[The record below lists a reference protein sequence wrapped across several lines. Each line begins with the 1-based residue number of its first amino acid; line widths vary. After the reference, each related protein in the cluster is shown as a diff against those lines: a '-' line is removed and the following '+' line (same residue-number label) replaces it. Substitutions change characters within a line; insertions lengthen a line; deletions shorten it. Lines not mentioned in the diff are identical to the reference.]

1 MEPTTY
7 DPRTLHDQYALSI
20 ITPSETFTLLG
31 PWHLDP
37 EDGQPL
43 REDLNRLPV
52 SFDLLVALNGTHYL
66 VHPEDLPAFQ
76 DVMARLREGKS
87 TDYHCRIIH
96 CSGYTRM
103 LHGFGTVTGDTKPSL
118 HTPRRKMAR
127 ALRENQELLETVLHT
142 SPLPLM
148 TLRSV
153 RNEQGI
159 IIDFEYTMGNAASEQ
174 LTHRTLPGK
183 RMLQEFPYTRAM
195 GLFDDFVNTVETGL
209 PLDREHFYN
218 AEGFNNWYRW
228 IAVRLHDG
236 VCVTVEDVT
245 SRRQSLQQKH
255 ELETMAA
262 VEMARTAFFSNVSH
276 EFRTP
281 LTLLLNPLEEMLEQP
296 GRFSAADAEKLQM
309 AHRNARRLQKL
320 VNTLLDLSRIEAG
333 RAVAAY
339 CPTNLS
345 QFTAD
350 IAATFRPA
358 MEKAGLAFTIDIPAT
373 DIAYYIDRDM
383 WEKIVLN
390 LLSNAFKFTSRG
402 SVSITLRYTDDTA
415 VLGVHDTGP
424 GIAADLIPQ
433 IFERFGR
440 IEGMPTRIEEGSGLG
455 LALVKE
461 MVVLHGGHIEV
472 DSTPGQGTNFYI
484 TIPAGKD
491 HLPPYRVQEREDN
504 APSSFADTAARWQ
517 PPSSEPVE
525 IPRADTPEA
534 VRPVVML
541 VEDHRD
547 MRAYLTDL
555 LKPYYNVLPAESGT
569 RALTLLRE
577 GVIPDLVLADV
588 MMPGLDGFQ
597 LMQAIHNS
605 HEGSRIPVILL
616 SAHASEKARLEG
628 LQQGADDYLIK
639 PFSPRELLARVK
651 TRLELAQARTRSER
665 QLKTVNHQ
673 LEQRILERSRALQES
688 YELLSG
694 IFEGVQVNLSFQ
706 KALRDGQGTVK
717 DFILNI
723 INPAFLRATGLTE
736 QARGQHLSALFPD
749 IRDHE
754 IWHRMEEVLYTG
766 KPQRFE
772 TRHSYTGTEL
782 WQDIS
787 LVKFG
792 DGVISSS
799 LPINERK
806 RAEAALR
813 YQKDLYKKSLDAI
826 PHLVWVYDLK
836 TGVTEFNDQ
845 WYSYTGL
852 SPEQCA
858 GFDHHTSD
866 VFHPSQSLEI
876 RHKWSGHIAA
886 GKAYSGEMLVRN
898 AAGEYRWHLDMT
910 LPVTNEDGAIDM
922 WIGTLTDV
930 HEQFTSEKKLKESND
945 LLQTVFDTSI
955 ACIEVLECVYDQ
967 RYDIV
972 DFTWKYYNR
981 RTSVF
986 LQRQDLLGKR
996 LLQEYPVA
1004 LKNGL
1009 FNRYISVART
1019 GRPLE
1024 VELAPFP
1031 GANTWLHVM
1040 ISKLDDGVVVIYHD
1054 ITARKQAE
1062 LRLTESEQELLD
1074 LNAMLRQKNYNLEML
1089 HKELSHFAF
1098 VASHDLREPLRKIHT
1113 FADLLLEQEQHLSD
1127 KGKTWGQKIIGATT
1141 RMNALIDGVLSFSQ
1155 TSTSQFNQKRLCNLA
1170 EILEASLQDMEES
1183 IRATQAQI
1191 EYDTLPLLYCNVL
1204 QLGQLF
1210 QSLIGNALK
1219 FRRPDAVPH
1228 IRISA
1233 NFVEPDTAIHP
1244 AARPNQGYFAI
1255 HIADEG
1261 IGFDQRYAD
1270 QLFKIFQRLHQSPE
1284 YDGTGM
1290 GLAICRKIMENHDGF
1305 ITARG
1310 VEGQGALFTCYFP
1323 YQNEQL

>member
-7 DPRTLHDQYALSI
+7 APRTLHNQYTLSI
-20 ITPSETFTLLG
+20 ITPVETFTLQG

-43 REDLNRLPV
+43 KEDLNRLPI
-52 SFDLLVALNGTHYL
+52 SFDLLIALDGIHYL
-66 VHPEDLPAFQ
+66 VHPD
-76 DVMARLREGKS
+76 DVMALQDIMVRLRSGKS
-87 TDYHCRIIH
+87 SDYHCRIIH
-96 CSGYTRM
+96 SSGYTRM
-103 LHGFGTVTGDTKPSL
+103 LHGFGTL
-118 HTPRRKMAR
+118 QLPRRKMAR
-127 ALRENQELLETVLHT
+127 ALRENQELMETVLHT

-148 TLRSV
+148 TLRSI
-153 RNEQGI
+153 RDEQGT
-159 IIDFEYTMGNAASEQ
+159 IIDFEYTLGNAASEK
-174 LTHRTLPGK
+174 LTHRELPGK
-183 RMLQEFPYTRAM
+183 RMLQEFPYTRSM
-195 GLFDDFVNTVETGL
+195 GLFDDFINTVETGL

-218 AEGFNNWYRW
+218 EEGFNNWYRW

-236 VCVTVEDVT
+236 VCVMVEDVT
-245 SRRQSLQQKH
+245 FRRQSLQQKH

-262 VEMARTAFFSNVSH
+262 VETARTAFFSNVSH

-281 LTLLLNPLEEMLEQP
+281 LTLLLNPLEEMLEHG
-296 GRFSAADAEKLQM
+296 GRFTTEDTRKLQM
-309 AHRNARRLQKL
+309 AHRNALRLQKL

-333 RAVAAY
+333 QVVAAY
-339 CPTNLS
+339 RPTNLS

-350 IAATFRPA
+350 IAATFQPA
-358 MEKAGLAFTIDIPAT
+358 MEKAGLMFTIDIPTVDTAF
-373 DIAYYIDRDM
+373 YIDHDM

-390 LLSNAFKFTSRG
+390 LLSNAFKFTLEG
-402 SVSITLRYTDDTA
+402 SVTVTMRFTNDTA
-415 VLGVHDTGP
+415 VFGVHDTGP
-424 GIAADLIPQ
+424 GIAADAIPQ

-440 IEGMPTRIEEGSGLG
+440 IEGMPARIEESSGLG

-461 MVVLHGGHIEV
+461 MVVLHGGSIHVE
-472 DSTPGQGTNFYI
+472 STPGEGAHFYI

-491 HLPPYRVQEREDN
+491 HLPPYRIQERDERV
-504 APSSFADTAARWQ
+504 PRSLADTAAQWQ
-517 PPSSEPVE
+517 PQAELPQDSSPIETDQSDA
-525 IPRADTPEA
+525 RKTS
-534 VRPVVML
+534 RPVVL
-541 VEDHRD
+541 LAEDHRD
-547 MRAYLTDL
+547 MRTYLTDL
-555 LKPYYNVLPAESGT
+555 LKPHYTVLTAENGIH
-569 RALTLLRE
+569 ALSLLRE
-577 GVIPDLVLADV
+577 GMLPDLVLADV
-588 MMPGLDGFQ
+588 LMPGLDGLK
-597 LMQAIHNS
+597 LMQTIHES
-605 HEGSRIPVILL
+605 REGSHIPVILL

-651 TRLELAQARTRSER
+651 TRLELAQTRTRSER

-723 INPAFLRATGLTE
+723 INPAFLKSTGLTE
-736 QARGQHLSALFPD
+736 QARGRHLSVLFPD
-749 IRDHE
+749 IRTHE
-754 IWHRMEEVLYTG
+754 LWHRMEEVLYTG

-772 TRHSYTGTEL
+772 TRYSYSGAES

-799 LPINERK
+799 LPITERK
-806 RAEAALR
+806 RAEVALR
-813 YQKDLYKKSLDAI
+813 HQKDLYKKSLDAI

-836 TGVTEFNDQ
+836 TGATVFNDQ
-845 WYSYTGL
+845 WYGYTGL
-852 SPEQCA
+852 SPEQCVD
-858 GFDHHTSD
+858 FDHRNSD
-866 VFHPSQSLEI
+866 VFHPSQSIEI
-876 RHKWSGHIAA
+876 RHKWSDHIAA

-910 LPVTNEDGAIDM
+910 LPVTDEDGAVDM

-930 HEQFTSEKKLKESND
+930 HEQFTSEKKLKETND

-955 ACIEVLECVYDQ
+955 ACIEVLECVYDH
-967 RYDIV
+967 RYEIV
-972 DFTWKYYNR
+972 DFTWKYYNH
-981 RTSVF
+981 RTGLF

-1031 GANTWLHVM
+1031 GTNTWLHVM

-1062 LRLTESEQELLD
+1062 LRLTENEQELLD
-1074 LNAMLRQKNYNLEML
+1074 LNAMLLQKNNNLETL

-1098 VASHDLREPLRKIHT
+1098 VASHDLREPLRKIRT
-1113 FADLLLEQEQHLSD
+1113 FADLLVEQEQHLSD
-1127 KGKTWGQKIIGATT
+1127 KGKAWGQKIIGAAT
-1141 RMNALIDGVLSFSQ
+1141 RMDALIDGVLDFSK
-1155 TSTSQFNQKRLCNLA
+1155 TSTSQFHQKRLCNMS
-1170 EILEASLQDMEES
+1170 EILEASLLDMEES
-1183 IRATQAQI
+1183 IRTTQAQI
-1191 EYDTLPLLYCNVL
+1191 EYDTLPMLYGNVL

-1210 QSLIGNALK
+1210 QCLIGNALK
-1219 FRRPDAVPH
+1219 FRRTDAAP
-1228 IRISA
+1228 RICITTD
-1233 NFVEPDTAIHP
+1233 FVETGTVAHASAKPGQA
-1244 AARPNQGYFAI
+1244 YFAVNV
-1255 HIADEG
+1255 ADEG
-1261 IGFDQRYAD
+1261 IGFDQQYAD
-1270 QLFKIFQRLHQSPE
+1270 QLFKIFQRLHQSPA
-1284 YDGTGM
+1284 YDGTGI

-1310 VEGQGALFTCYFP
+1310 IEGQGATFTCYFP
-1323 YQNEQL
+1323 HKNE